1 MRPFPIRVRLT
12 VWYSVLFA
20 TAALLLSL
28 SSWWMLRRTIDAT
41 IHQDFEERIDDI
53 RAQLYQ
59 FSLQPSTEL
68 MQARFDA
75 VYRFRDD
82 GKWLQIRAADG
93 SWVYRSQRM
102 TAADAPL
109 PLPHF
114 LAIGGNTSEF
124 QQGTRYVRTFS
135 SVVTIE
141 GKAYA
146 VELGASLNKQQLL
159 LRQFGIELII
169 LTPLVLFAAVVAG
182 HNMSR
187 KALQP
192 VALIALEARR
202 ISDRNL
208 DLRLPVPPTN
218 DEISH
223 LSTTLNNMLA
233 RIDAGYRSVRDF
245 TANAS
250 HELRTPLA
258 RLRTEVEVALLRS
271 RSCEEYTH
279 TLLHVQESAEEM
291 TRLTEN
297 LLTLARADA
306 DSAPLTLT
314 PVNLG
319 ELVRAAC
326 AEWSGVADHLRLSIR
341 TGTTAKGSESFDEP
355 AFVLGDRSLLLRLL
369 RILIDNACKFTPAGG
384 NIVVGIEVGQS
395 FVTLSVQDSG
405 IGIAETERQRIF
417 ERFYR
422 VNADQDRRRSGS
434 GLGLSLASWIA
445 DQHQTAIHVES
456 VLGSGSRFQL
466 TLKRIEDESPATETR
481 KQNEYA

>member
-1 MRPFPIRVRLT
+1 
-12 VWYSVLFA
+12 
-20 TAALLLSL
+20 
-28 SSWWMLRRTIDAT
+28 
-41 IHQDFEERIDDI
+41 
-53 RAQLYQ
+53 
-59 FSLQPSTEL
+59 
-68 MQARFDA
+68 
-75 VYRFRDD
+75 
-82 GKWLQIRAADG
+82 
-93 SWVYRSQRM
+93 
-102 TAADAPL
+102 
-109 PLPHF
+109 
-114 LAIGGNTSEF
+114 
-124 QQGTRYVRTFS
+124 
-135 SVVTIE
+135 
-141 GKAYA
+141 
-146 VELGASLNKQQLL
+146 
-159 LRQFGIELII
+159 
-169 LTPLVLFAAVVAG
+169 
-182 HNMSR
+182 
-187 KALQP
+187 
-192 VALIALEARR
+192 
-202 ISDRNL
+202 
-208 DLRLPVPPTN
+208 
-218 DEISH
+218 
-223 LSTTLNNMLA
+223 MLA

-326 AEWSGVADHLRLSIR
+326 AEWSGIADHLRLSIR
-341 TGTTAKGSESFDEP
+341 TGTTAKGSESSDEP
-355 AFVLGDRSLLLRLL
+355 VFVLGDRSLLLRLL